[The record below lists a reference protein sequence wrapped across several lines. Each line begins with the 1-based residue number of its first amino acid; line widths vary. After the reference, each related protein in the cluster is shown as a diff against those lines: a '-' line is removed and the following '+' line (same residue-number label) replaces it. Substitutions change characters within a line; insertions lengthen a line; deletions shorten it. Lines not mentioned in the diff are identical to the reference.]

1 MVRAFTKKVKRHFL
15 MLVPFPEGGGDQLPT
30 FDVESKN
37 AEIPKSQFQGKEVV
51 DQLPTFDADF
61 NNAKIPKS
69 HFLGGGGGGLVTNFQ
84 LLIPKLGSCHT
95 FNCQICIFPL
105 FLVPFL
111 QKFNLHLCRHIH
123 KISISI

>member
-1 MVRAFTKKVKRHFL
+1 

-69 HFLGGGGGGLVTNFQ
+69 HFLGGGWLGDQ
-84 LLIPKLGSCHT
+84 LPTFDPKTWKLSH
-95 FNCQICIFPL
+95 F
-105 FLVPFL
+105 
-111 QKFNLHLCRHIH
+111 
-123 KISISI
+123 